1 MGLKRLRERKGLT
14 QVQLSDK
21 TGVHQQTISAYET
34 GRKNPRR
41 MSLELA
47 ATFGDALDCTDLR
60 ALMTEDSS
68 DNAQL

>member
-1 MGLKRLRERKGLT
+1 MGLRELRRRKGLT
-14 QVQLSDK
+14 QEQLADR

-47 ATFGDALDCTDLR
+47 ATFGDALDCVDLR
-60 ALMTEDSS
+60 ALMSS
-68 DNAQL
+68 DDGAS